1 MMREYEPSY
10 NRRETRRT
18 KIWWEEGSRV
28 GAEEKILLLLES
40 LSLKKKNPPFNFLV
54 YEPLNPL
61 FCL

>member
-1 MMREYEPSY
+1 MKPSY
-10 NRRETRRT
+10 NRKETRRT
-18 KIWWEEGSRV
+18 KIWREGGSRV

-40 LSLKKKNPPFNFLV
+40 LSLKKKNPLFNSLV